1 MWTPIEIGSA
11 GRLFVRNL
19 VRERLS
25 RLRTFADRH
34 ARRRILVL
42 GDSHVRAFEHW
53 LFPLGMPRTRFDV
66 TYVRGGTA
74 LGLQNAESASGAR
87 RQFDAALAR
96 GPYDRVIV
104 GLGEVD
110 TAVSIW
116 LVVEK
121 HQLSVE
127 TVLNRALDRYLR
139 FLEEVAADHDLVV
152 LGACLPTIDVYTAD
166 GDEVAVGRAAIS
178 ATRRERT
185 DLALAFNARVAAWCR
200 ARAIPHLDSAT
211 AALGPDGFV
220 RSSWTALDAR
230 GRPDHHYARRRFA
243 RWILGELRR
252 LPDRKASDRRT

>member
-1 MWTPIEIGSA
+1 MWTPIEIGRA
-11 GRLFVRNL
+11 GRRLVAQLLRSSFVG
-19 VRERLS
+19 
-25 RLRTFADRH
+25 LRTFADRH

-53 LFPLGMPRTRFDV
+53 LFLIGMPRTRFDV
-66 TYVRGGTA
+66 TFAPGGTA
-74 LGLQNAESASGAR
+74 LGLHNTESVSGAR
-87 RQFDAALAR
+87 RRFDAALAR

-110 TAVSIW
+110 TAVAIW

-121 HQLSVE
+121 NRQNLE
-127 TVLNRALDRYLR
+127 TVLNRSVGRYLS
-139 FLEEVAADHDLVV
+139 FLEQVAADHDLVV
-152 LGACLPTIDVYTAD
+152 LGACMPTVDVYTAD
-166 GDEVAVGRAAIS
+166 GDEVGVSRASIA

-185 DLALAFNARVAAWCR
+185 DLALAFDARVAAWCR
-200 ARAIPHLDSAT
+200 ARAIPHLDSAA

-220 RSSWTALDAR
+220 RPSWTALDSR

-252 LPDRKASDRRT
+252 LPDRDRPARPK